1 MPSPVEGLK
10 KRPPME
16 HVAKLFA
23 GNAGTN
29 RPFTKIVDRD
39 GTTQYLVFIQDGD
52 IKVFGLDGSSKT
64 VNKPNGTDYLDI
76 SNSADPSERFRV
88 ASVAD
93 YTFITNREKVVT
105 TYFQDG
111 VTYNQSGTT
120 VTVTSTGHGLTTSDR
135 ISIDCTSGNGVD
147 GKYDVASVPNANSFT
162 YTAGTSL
169 TTNGN
174 GAYNVMTPTFGTDS
188 MVFIKAADYSG
199 TYKVKIKSAD
209 GTSTLADVSYTTA
222 AVGGTQPDTLTI
234 ATNLRNSLASAL
246 SSGWTF
252 TVVDYIIQI
261 KKNDGGNYQ
270 LESSDT
276 KTGTFTKAIKGTI
289 DTITDLPTL
298 AQHGLIVK
306 VQGTKTTGLDDYY
319 VKFEAS
325 AGSGTGG
332 GIWRETAG
340 PDINRGFNQKTMPH
354 VLVRNANGTFDFKE
368 FNWSHRICGDESTVL
383 DPSFVNSKIENINLF
398 RNRLVFLAD
407 ENVILSAAD
416 NYDRFWPETIQTIV
430 DSDPIDLVTGGTE
443 INFLTSSLAFA
454 NTLLLFSR
462 HGQFRLDAGATTVGT
477 SLTPKTANVTAI
489 TSFEMAATVDPVG
502 VGRTIYFPIPKG
514 EYSGL
519 RDFFLPD
526 STGGVPLSD
535 EVTSA
540 IPRYIPGNLT
550 NLIASVSEEAIV
562 AISKDQP
569 KRIYMYKFFFEGD
582 NKLQS
587 AWSYWEVKGAKTI
600 LGAAILD
607 SDMYL
612 TIQYNDGVY
621 LEKVALR
628 PETVDTG
635 STIELLIDRKVTEAN
650 CSTAVTNPGGLG
662 VQTTITLPYP
672 MATTGTMAVV
682 GRDVA
687 GNTISHGQVITPT
700 SETLTGGAGS
710 NGTMVVKGDLSSAKF
725 FVGELYDMGYEFST
739 PYLKEQPS
747 AGGMAV
753 VAGPKLQI
761 RTWAVVFDDTSHF
774 VLRVTPAGRT
784 ANDYPY
790 NGISVGTS
798 PPSLGAPGIGTGNF
812 RVPVMANSIDTK
824 IEILSSSP
832 VPCRIQSAEWEGWL
846 QSRAKRL

>member
-1 MPSPVEGLK
+1 
-10 KRPPME
+10 
-16 HVAKLFA
+16 
-23 GNAGTN
+23 
-29 RPFTKIVDRD
+29 
-39 GTTQYLVFIQDGD
+39 
-52 IKVFGLDGSSKT
+52 
-64 VNKPNGTDYLDI
+64 
-76 SNSADPSERFRV
+76 
-88 ASVAD
+88 
-93 YTFITNREKVVT
+93 
-105 TYFQDG
+105 
-111 VTYNQSGTT
+111 
-120 VTVTSTGHGLTTSDR
+120 
-135 ISIDCTSGNGVD
+135 
-147 GKYDVASVPNANSFT
+147 
-162 YTAGTSL
+162 
-169 TTNGN
+169 
-174 GAYNVMTPTFGTDS
+174 
-188 MVFIKAADYSG
+188 
-199 TYKVKIKSAD
+199 
-209 GTSTLADVSYTTA
+209 
-222 AVGGTQPDTLTI
+222 
-234 ATNLRNSLASAL
+234 
-246 SSGWTF
+246 
-252 TVVDYIIQI
+252 
-261 KKNDGGNYQ
+261 
-270 LESSDT
+270 
-276 KTGTFTKAIKGTI
+276 
-289 DTITDLPTL
+289 
-298 AQHGLIVK
+298 
-306 VQGTKTTGLDDYY
+306 
-319 VKFEAS
+319 
-325 AGSGTGG
+325 
-332 GIWRETAG
+332 
-340 PDINRGFNQKTMPH
+340 
-354 VLVRNANGTFDFKE
+354 
-368 FNWSHRICGDESTVL
+368 
-383 DPSFVNSKIENINLF
+383 
-398 RNRLVFLAD
+398 
-407 ENVILSAAD
+407 
-416 NYDRFWPETIQTIV
+416 
-430 DSDPIDLVTGGTE
+430 
-443 INFLTSSLAFA
+443 
-454 NTLLLFSR
+454 
-462 HGQFRLDAGATTVGT
+462 
-477 SLTPKTANVTAI
+477 
-489 TSFEMAATVDPVG
+489 
-502 VGRTIYFPIPKG
+502 
-514 EYSGL
+514 
-519 RDFFLPD
+519 
-526 STGGVPLSD
+526 
-535 EVTSA
+535 
-540 IPRYIPGNLT
+540 
-550 NLIASVSEEAIV
+550 
-562 AISKDQP
+562 
-569 KRIYMYKFFFEGD
+569 MYKFFFEGD